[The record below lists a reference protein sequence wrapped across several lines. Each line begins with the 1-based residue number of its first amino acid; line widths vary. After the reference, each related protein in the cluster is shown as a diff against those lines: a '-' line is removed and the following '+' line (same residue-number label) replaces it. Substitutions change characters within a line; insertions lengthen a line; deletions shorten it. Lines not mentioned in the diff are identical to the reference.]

1 MFIEKSDLK
10 FKLYEE
16 LIAAIT
22 REDDEHVSSSIE
34 AAVEIVR
41 SHLLAAEY
49 DAEGIL
55 SKAGKERNAMVRD
68 IATDI
73 ARYKVMSVLES
84 FPEVVSEAYERSVEL
99 LGKIA
104 KGAIVVPNAPKST
117 DATGAENTYIK
128 YGQTER
134 IF

>member
-16 LIAAIT
+16 LIDAIT
-22 REDDEHVSSSIE
+22 RDDEEHVSSSIE

-49 DAEGIL
+49 DADSIL
-55 SKAGKERNAMVRD
+55 TASGKERNAMVRD

-73 ARYKVMSVLES
+73 ARYKVMAVLENY
-84 FPEVVSEAYERSVEL
+84 PATVADAYEYSMEL
-99 LGKIA
+99 LSKIA
-104 KGAIVVPNAPKST
+104 KGAMVIPNAPKSG
-117 DATGAENTYIK
+117 GAENTYIK
-128 YGQTER
+128 YGHSER